1 MGVSSTI
8 PSTLLPQLLII
19 CSGTGVGL
27 VKDSIP
33 AADIVRNTREAA
45 KQRLQALRF
54 AFDDEGK
61 DSKDKS
67 WVRELGHTL
76 YKHK

>member
-1 MGVSSTI
+1 M
-8 PSTLLPQLLII
+8 
-19 CSGTGVGL
+19 
-27 VKDSIP
+27 VKDAIP

-67 WVRELGHTL
+67 WVKELGHTL
-76 YKHK
+76 YRHK